1 MRKVGIAGSTISQQI
16 LLLVVSTFGVVFLI
30 AGLLQWVEYNGAPQD
45 QRDSQDSQ
53 CNGPCINFWD
63 AFYFVIV
70 TVCVPLVLASVCTS
84 TEFSSLR
91 PRFS

>member
-1 MRKVGIAGSTISQQI
+1 MGGWWGA
-16 LLLVVSTFGVVFLI
+16 VFLI

-45 QRDSQDSQ
+45 QRDAQDSQ

-70 TVCVPLVLASVCTS
+70 TVCVSLVLASVCTS
-84 TEFSSLR
+84 TEFSS
-91 PRFS
+91 

>member
-1 MRKVGIAGSTISQQI
+1 VGWWGA
-16 LLLVVSTFGVVFLI
+16 VFLI

-63 AFYFVIV
+63 AFYFIIV

-84 TEFSSLR
+84 MEFSSLR